1 MTAPS
6 FPIGPASDPGDDQ
19 RRALAIRR
27 LRAKHAFRIH
37 LLVYLA
43 INALL
48 IAIWAGLGSS
58 VSIPGLSQ
66 TFFWPIFPILG
77 WGLGL
82 AIQGYAAYYG
92 GGPSEDEIQREM
104 RNLPR

>member
-6 FPIGPASDPGDDQ
+6 FPTGTASDSGDGQ
-19 RRALAIRR
+19 QRALAIKR
-27 LRAKHAFRIH
+27 LQAKQAFRIH

-48 IAIWAGLGSS
+48 IAIWAGLGNS
-58 VSIPGLSQ
+58 VSIPGLPP

-82 AIQGYAAYYG
+82 AIQGYMAYYG
-92 GGPSEDEIQREM
+92 GGPTEDEIQREM
-104 RNLPR
+104 KNLPR

>member
-6 FPIGPASDPGDDQ
+6 FPTGSATDSGDSQ
-19 RRALAIRR
+19 RRSLAIKR

-58 VSIPGLSQ
+58 VSIPGLSP

-82 AIQGYAAYYG
+82 AIQGYTAYYG
-92 GGPSEDEIQREM
+92 GGPSEDEIEREM
-104 RNLPR
+104 KNLPR

>member
-6 FPIGPASDPGDDQ
+6 FPTGSATDAGDGQ
-19 RRALAIRR
+19 PRALAIRR
-27 LRAKHAFRIH
+27 LRAKHTFRIH

-58 VSIPGLSQ
+58 VSIPGLSP

-82 AIQGYAAYYG
+82 AIQGYTAYYG
-92 GGPSEDEIQREM
+92 GGPSEDEIEREM
-104 RNLPR
+104 KNLPR